1 MSELTEKAKKRKY
14 KYSGYRI
21 GFDGS
26 GTFSLSNSSGFCRN
40 VIIFGADMS
49 SSVHVD
55 NKKKDILILG
65 KVPTQELDDTILS
78 AKKVFDQFYRLW
90 QNFLRKLA
98 L

>member
-1 MSELTEKAKKRKY
+1 MPELTENTKKRKY

-21 GFDGS
+21 GFDRF

-40 VIIFGADMS
+40 VMIFGADMS

-55 NKKKDILILG
+55 NKKKDILIVG
-65 KVPTQELDDTILS
+65 EGPTQELDDTTLS
-78 AKKVFDQFYRLW
+78 AKKVFDHFYRPW
-90 QNFLRKLA
+90 QKFLRKLP